1 MTNTET
7 VGPCL
12 VARPIVQQKVKYKLP
27 TAPWVRPQG
36 APNVTDSRHIDHIL
50 RWSWSTWVS
59 SKIKGKLGSV
69 AFVTL
74 GQRNGP
80 STCGGFCRCLLR
92 EVEGQHVRCHF
103 KSVKILKGAGA
114 GRAPIYLIWM
124 QMWADPCR
132 GIL

>member
-1 MTNTET
+1 MCSLEEASALAYEVTRDDGEHCEI

-12 VARPIVQQKVKYKLP
+12 VARPIVQQKVKHKLP
-27 TAPWVRPQG
+27 MAPWIHPQG

-59 SKIKGKLGSV
+59 SKIKGKLGSL

-80 STCGGFCRCLLR
+80 APVGDF
-92 EVEGQHVRCHF
+92 
-103 KSVKILKGAGA
+103 AGV
-114 GRAPIYLIWM
+114 Y
-124 QMWADPCR
+124 
-132 GIL
+132 